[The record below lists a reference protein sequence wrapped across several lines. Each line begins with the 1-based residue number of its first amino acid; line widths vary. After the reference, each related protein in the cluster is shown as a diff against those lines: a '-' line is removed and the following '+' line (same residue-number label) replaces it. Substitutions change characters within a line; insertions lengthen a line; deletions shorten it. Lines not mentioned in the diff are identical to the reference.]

1 MTKIY
6 STSCN
11 KTELQCS
18 QQHVWTATSCC
29 SKSHGSKHHTHQCR
43 CGSPGPA
50 YGISKNLHPGRLSRP
65 CSAGSCAVVCAPT
78 SSGKTFI
85 SSYVIQQVL
94 KPQGSASASA
104 SAATQA
110 VAPSLRSSKTA
121 RNPAP
126 CTAAGDAQS
135 DAAAGQLAAAA
146 GAASAG
152 PTSEG
157 VVVIVLPT
165 KALVN
170 QLAAQVR
177 LRYVDS
183 ISNCWYKGCPALQ
196 QCDM

>member
-1 MTKIY
+1 MQPATHLGWHQPKAKAA
-6 STSCN
+6 STAHIN
-11 KTELQCS
+11 ATAAA
-18 QQHVWTATSCC
+18 QHLLF
-29 SKSHGSKHHTHQCR
+29 
-43 CGSPGPA
+43 
-50 YGISKNLHPGRLSRP
+50 GISKNPNPNRLSCF

-94 KPQGSASASA
+94 KPQASVTA
-104 SAATQA
+104 AATQA
-110 VAPSLRSSKTA
+110 AVPSLRSSKGA
-121 RNPAP
+121 RNPVP
-126 CTAAGDAQS
+126 STAAGDARS

-146 GAASAG
+146 AAASAG

-177 LRYVDS
+177 HFYMSICWGDQLCSSVVLRYATGFLAS
-183 ISNCWYKGCPALQ
+183 AWWTG
-196 QCDM
+196 